1 MMLKEMNQDDV
12 QVIDTLLDQVIESGM
27 EVECIYWALKVMQE
41 NPTLTPGEAFALG
54 LAEWVK

>member
-1 MMLKEMNQDDV
+1 MLNEMRKEDLEIINK
-12 QVIDTLLDQVIESGM
+12 LLDQVMEAGM
-27 EVECIYWALKVMQE
+27 EVECIYWALKALQE

>member
-1 MMLKEMNQDDV
+1 MLNEMRKEDLEIINK
-12 QVIDTLLDQVIESGM
+12 LLDQVMEAGM
-27 EVECIYWALKVMQE
+27 EVECIYWELVVMKE

>member
-1 MMLKEMNQDDV
+1 MLNEMRKDDLEI
-12 QVIDTLLDQVIESGM
+12 IDKLLDQVIEAGM
-27 EVECIYWALKVMQE
+27 EVECIYWALKAIQE

>member
-1 MMLKEMNQDDV
+1 MLNEMRKEDLEI
-12 QVIDTLLDQVIESGM
+12 IDKLLDQVIEAGM
-27 EVECIYWALKVMQE
+27 EVECIYWALMAMQE

>member
-1 MMLKEMNQDDV
+1 MLNQMNKEDIE
-12 QVIDTLLDQVIESGM
+12 VIDSLLDSVIERGL

-54 LAEWVK
+54 LTEWIK

>member
-1 MMLKEMNQDDV
+1 MLNEMRKEDLEI
-12 QVIDTLLDQVIESGM
+12 IDKLLDQVMEAGM
-27 EVECIYWALKVMQE
+27 EVECIYWALKAMQE

>member
-1 MMLKEMNQDDV
+1 MEA
-12 QVIDTLLDQVIESGM
+12 GM
-27 EVECIYWALKVMQE
+27 EVECIYWALKAMQE

>member
-1 MMLKEMNQDDV
+1 MNQDDIK
-12 QVIDTLLDQVIESGM
+12 VIDILLDQVIESGM

>member
-1 MMLKEMNQDDV
+1 MRKEDLEI
-12 QVIDTLLDQVIESGM
+12 IDKLLDRVIEAGM
-27 EVECIYWALKVMQE
+27 EVECIYWALKAMQE

>member
-1 MMLKEMNQDDV
+1 MNKEDIE
-12 QVIDTLLDQVIESGM
+12 VIDSLLDSVIERGL

-54 LAEWVK
+54 LTEWIK

>member
-1 MMLKEMNQDDV
+1 MLKEVNKEEYEA
-12 QVIDTLLDQVIESGM
+12 IDSLLDAIIEQGL

-41 NPTLTPGEAFALG
+41 NPTLTPAQAFALG

>member
-1 MMLKEMNQDDV
+1 MLNEMRKEDLEIINK
-12 QVIDTLLDQVIESGM
+12 LLDQVMEAGM
-27 EVECIYWALKVMQE
+27 EVECIYWALKAMQE

>member
-1 MMLKEMNQDDV
+1 MLNEMRKEDLEIINK
-12 QVIDTLLDQVIESGM
+12 LLDQVMEAGM
-27 EVECIYWALKVMQE
+27 EVECIYWSLQAMKE

>member
-1 MMLKEMNQDDV
+1 MLNEMRKEDLEIINK
-12 QVIDTLLDQVIESGM
+12 LLDQVMEAGM

>member
-1 MMLKEMNQDDV
+1 MLNEMRKEDLEI
-12 QVIDTLLDQVIESGM
+12 IDKLLDQVIEAGM
-27 EVECIYWALKVMQE
+27 EVECIYWALKAMQE

>member
-1 MMLKEMNQDDV
+1 MLNEMRKEDLE
-12 QVIDTLLDQVIESGM
+12 VIDKLLDQVIEAGM
-27 EVECIYWALKVMQE
+27 EVECIYWALKAMQE